1 MRKLATLVALQLLM
15 VGALLAQTNLMQN
28 TYNRAKTT
36 LNGKWNVIIDPYD
49 NGSYSYRLDR
59 FDEMSRSPRSAYYMD
74 AKAKDK
80 TDRMEYDFDIAET
93 LMVPGS
99 WNMQNDKYYWYEGSM
114 WYRRLF
120 TYDKEA
126 DGNQVFVRF
135 EGANYHTHV
144 YLNGKK
150 LGQHIGGFTPFE
162 FNITDKLRAGN
173 NSLVVVV
180 NNMRH
185 RDGVPTINTD
195 WFNYGGLTRDVF
207 LYEVPAKHIADY
219 TIQLKKGSTKEIG
232 VEIATKGLKA
242 GEKVQLRIPELKV
255 EKAFAVDA
263 NGKVSTSVKVKK
275 INYWSPKNPKLYNVE
290 LLAGNDQLNDKIGF
304 RTIAVD
310 GSKILLNGEQ
320 IFLKGISIHEEN
332 PVRGDRAFS
341 IDDARTMLGW
351 AKELGCNFVRLAHYP
366 HNENMVRLAD
376 ELGIMVWEENPVYW
390 TISWENE
397 ATYQNAQNQLAEV
410 MTRDKNRASVI
421 VWSMANE
428 TPPGEARDKFLKR
441 LVAFTRSHD
450 NTRLLSA
457 AMEKHKDKTNKK
469 IMIVDD
475 PFAQYVDLLSFN
487 EYIGWYTGKPTS
499 CEKIQWKIKYDMPV
513 VISEFGGGA
522 LAGFHG
528 DETTQW
534 TEEYQAAIYREQL
547 KMLSK
552 IPQWAGATPWI
563 LSDFRSPRR
572 PLGKIQDGYNRK
584 GLISETGE
592 KKKAFFILQGFYNN
606 KQR

>member
-1 MRKLATLVALQLLM
+1 MKKLTLIVLLQM
-15 VGALLAQTNLMQN
+15 FAFTAIFAQTDLMQN
-28 TYNRAKTT
+28 TYNREKTT
-36 LNGKWNVIIDPYD
+36 LNGKWKVIIDPYD

-80 TDRMEYDFDIAET
+80 TDRMEYDFDTAET

-120 TYDKEA
+120 TFNKKAE
-126 DGNQVFVRF
+126 NNEVFVRF
-135 EGANYHTHV
+135 EGANYKTHV

-150 LGQHIGGFTPFE
+150 LGQHVGGFTPFE
-162 FNITDKLRAGN
+162 FNITDLLREGD

-185 RDGVPTINTD
+185 RDAVPTVNTD

-207 LYEVPAKHIADY
+207 LYEVPQQHITDY
-219 TIQLKKGSTKEIG
+219 KIQLKKNQPNEIG
-232 VEIATKGLKA
+232 VKIATNGMAA
-242 GEKVQLRIPELKV
+242 GAKVQLNIPELKISK
-255 EKAFAVDA
+255 ELTVDS
-263 NGKVSTSVKVKK
+263 NGEISTSVKVRK
-275 INYWSPKNPKLYNVE
+275 ISYWSPSNPKLYDVE
-290 LLAGNDQLNDKIGF
+290 LVAGADHLKDQIGF

-332 PVRGDRAFS
+332 PIRGDRAFS
-341 IDDARTMLGW
+341 EDDARTMLGW

-366 HNENMVRLAD
+366 HNENMLRMAD
-376 ELGIMVWEENPVYW
+376 EMGMMVWEENPVYW
-390 TISWENE
+390 TIAWENE
-397 ATYQNAQNQLAEV
+397 ETYKNAKNQLAEV

-428 TPPGEARDKFLKR
+428 TPPGEARDIFLKK
-441 LVAFTRSHD
+441 LVAFTKAHD
-450 NTRLLSA
+450 DTRLLSA
-457 AMEKHKDKTNKK
+457 AMEKHKDKKNKK

-475 PFAQYVDLLSFN
+475 KFAEHVDLLSFN

-499 CEKIQWKIKYDMPV
+499 SEKIIWKIKYDKPV
-513 VISEFGGGA
+513 IISEFGGGA

-534 TEEYQAAIYREQL
+534 TEEYQAAIYREQM

-563 LSDFRSPRR
+563 LTDFRSPRR
-572 PLGKIQDGYNRK
+572 PLGGIQDGYNRK

-592 KKKAFFILQGFYNN
+592 KKKAFFILQNFYKN
-606 KQR
+606 K